1 MAQSIQSYPYPLGKK
16 SENYMASLYLASTI
30 IVFNFFNR

>member
-1 MAQSIQSYPYPLGKK
+1 NRFRAILIRWETK
-16 SENYMASLYLASTI
+16 SENYMASLYLASAI